1 MNKQERMTEII
12 KETVANTNSI
22 VNDSINSK
30 RRNEE
35 IMKLKNLLNAEFTK
49 NEIVEFYKQAMYHSV
64 ADAIPLV

>member
-35 IMKLKNLLNAEFTK
+35 IMK
-49 NEIVEFYKQAMYHSV
+49 
-64 ADAIPLV
+64 

>member
-30 RRNEE
+30 EE
-35 IMKLKNLLNAEFTK
+35 MKRL
-49 NEIVEFYKQAMYHSV
+49 
-64 ADAIPLV
+64 